1 MKHDKRID
9 SLLDDCAK
17 VYGGPDAILTADRN
31 ARLEREIALFDLPM
45 PDYDVTCARCGKVLS
60 CLDAYIEEGDE
71 WECPECWE
79 RCEAA
84 ERAAI
89 TAPKSKGG

>member
-1 MKHDKRID
+1 MSDLEY
-9 SLLDDCAK
+9 LLRHAP
-17 VYGGPDAILTADRN
+17 VEY
-31 ARLEREIALFDLPM
+31 E
-45 PDYDVTCARCGKVLS
+45 VTCARCGKVLS
-60 CLDAYIEEGDE
+60 CRDAYVEEGDE

-89 TAPKSKGG
+89 TASKSPEVGK